1 MPLMAKASVPSISR
15 IKYTLMIRSPFL
27 SGDPRKNQA
36 AKIENLF
43 QKNPGSS
50 SRQRFFSGT
59 RFRISSGKGTG
70 CAPPAAPEPCRKR
83 PAARQELPAG
93 QGTPRRMPRIATGQ
107 RGAQLHQKLSPHRK
121 LSAAQGAMRS
131 NGNSPQHKA
140 LPPHGAL
147 SSAPDYRRSS
157 STSSGTPSAARLRMI
172 VSGLRMPD
180 TSGFPGSTR

>member
-1 MPLMAKASVPSISR
+1 
-15 IKYTLMIRSPFL
+15 MIRSPFL

-50 SRQRFFSGT
+50 SRQRFFPERCSAFPPERG
-59 RFRISSGKGTG
+59 
-70 CAPPAAPEPCRKR
+70 PAAPLPLHRSRAGSSPSRQNLSAGQDAIRRTPGIARRTRRR
-83 PAARQELPAG
+83 PAATETL
-93 QGTPRRMPRIATGQ
+93 RR
-107 RGAQLHQKLSPHRK
+107 
-121 LSAAQGAMRS
+121 

-157 STSSGTPSAARLRMI
+157 STSSGTPSAARLRMT

-180 TSGFPGSTR
+180 TSGLPGSTR